1 MLKTRPNAK
10 PQTVTSNAM
19 KTDKNITGVTGTL
32 VVHDIVNSYWKS
44 DWQKVDQE
52 NDDAIDGIIHIR
64 KNGELTGE
72 VIYAQVKSGDGY
84 KLITQNRPNHIGIN
98 VGNGYLESHRPR
110 WNSLRGAVILIFVD
124 NNKEAY
130 WTNLKDN
137 NSYTADNNS
146 IILIPNKQR
155 FGAHSK
161 GHFRKIG
168 DFFPQD
174 RQLLTVRLE
183 RSELS
188 YLKIDKPLKETA
200 RNFYKDWSNLVTAER
215 TNPGLGVI
223 TVNRIGWRH
232 ISRSERGFDKIF
244 QSWQLLSAAKKIIQ
258 TVDKAYQ
265 ITKQETTSEDETE
278 YILKDFISLR
288 AKVIFPNRHESVVQ
302 VILRRKKIVNRVTNT
317 IEQKVWFYSVYEPRR
332 GIRI

>member
-1 MLKTRPNAK
+1 MDVLRIFGVSSK
-10 PQTVTSNAM
+10 AM
-19 KTDKNITGVTGTL
+19 KTDKNITGTTGIL
-32 VVHDIVNSYWKS
+32 VAHDIVNRCWKS
-44 DWQKVDQE
+44 DWQKIDQE
-52 NDDAIDGIIHIR
+52 NDDAIDGIIHVR
-64 KNGELTGE
+64 KDGELTGE

-84 KLITQNRPNHIGIN
+84 KLITKNRPNYIGIN
-98 VGNGYLESHRPR
+98 VGNNYLDSHRSR
-110 WNSLRGAVILIFVD
+110 WNRLRGAVILIFVD

-137 NSYTADNNS
+137 NSYTAENNS

-174 RQLLTVRLE
+174 RELLTVRLE
-183 RSELS
+183 RSDLS

-200 RNFYKDWSNLVTAER
+200 RNFYKDWCNSDTIER
-215 TNPGLGVI
+215 TNPSLGVV
-223 TVNRIGWRH
+223 TVNRTGWRH

-258 TVDKAYQ
+258 TVDRAYQ
-265 ITKQETTSEDETE
+265 IKKQETISEGETE
-278 YILKDFISLR
+278 YIVKDFISLR
-288 AKVIFPNRHESVVQ
+288 AKVVFPNRHESVVQ
-302 VILRRKKIVNRVTNT
+302 VILRRKKIVNILTNT
-317 IEQKVWFYSVYEPRR
+317 IQQQVWFYSVYEPRR